1 MTPELPSILD
11 FQPRTRIVFG
21 VGAIEQLGDLVRQY
35 GGTRVL
41 LVTDPGIVAAGHVD
55 RAEASLRGAGVHFA
69 RFDRVIENPTTE
81 AVDACL
87 TSARRE
93 QVDFFVGLGG
103 GSSMDTAKGC
113 NFLLTNGGRMEDYW
127 GVGKA
132 SRPMLPLIAIPTTA
146 GTGSECQSFALI
158 AHPQTHLKMACGDPK
173 AAARVA
179 ILDPELTLTQPPA
192 VAAATGMDALSHAIE
207 TAVTRRRNPISQ
219 MLSREAFRLCARGLK
234 RVFELPQG
242 GNGDS
247 RTGKPAEAKHRL
259 RDAEHGKINKDP
271 SQAGK
276 PNLQYDDE
284 SQAGKPDL
292 RARGDVLLGAALAGM
307 AIENSMLGAAH
318 AAANPL
324 TARYGVIH
332 GHAVGLML
340 PAVVRFN
347 SRDPEVAP
355 IYHQMALQGG
365 LIDPQCANGAPAGE
379 KIARFLRSYQ
389 QSAGLPRSLAGIEI
403 SEGDVELLAADA
415 AKQWTG
421 TFNPRPVTQREFAE
435 LYREVLTE
443 SEGASTK

>member
-1 MTPELPSILD
+1 MNPAISPILD

-21 VGAIEQLGDLVRQY
+21 AGAIERLGELVREY

-41 LVTDPGIVAAGHVD
+41 LVTDPGIVAAGHVQ
-55 RAEASLRGAGVHFA
+55 RAEKSLAAAGVHFA
-69 RFDRVIENPTTE
+69 RFDRVVENPTTE
-81 AVDACL
+81 VVDACVAF
-87 TSARRE
+87 ARQE
-93 QVDFFVGLGG
+93 QIDFLVGLGG

-132 SRPMLPLIAIPTTA
+132 TRPMLPLIAIPTTA

-158 AHPQTHLKMACGDPK
+158 THPQTHVKMACGDPK

-192 VAAATGMDALSHAIE
+192 VAAATGMDALSHAVE

-219 MLSREAFRLCARGLK
+219 MLSREAFRLCARGLR
-234 RVFELPQG
+234 RVFEHPQDV
-242 GNGDS
+242 N
-247 RTGKPAEAKHRL
+247 
-259 RDAEHGKINKDP
+259 
-271 SQAGK
+271 
-276 PNLQYDDE
+276 
-284 SQAGKPDL
+284 
-292 RARGDVLLGAALAGM
+292 ARGDVLLGAALAGM

-347 SRDPEVAP
+347 AQDPEVAP
-355 IYHQMALQGG
+355 LYHQLALQGG
-365 LIDPQCANGAPAGE
+365 LIEAGSANGTPAGE
-379 KIARFLRSYQ
+379 KIAGFFAVISRRPDCRDRFPASRYPMAISNCWPRTPPSNGRGRSIRDR
-389 QSAGLPRSLAGIEI
+389 SARKNSQNCIG
-403 SEGDVELLAADA
+403 
-415 AKQWTG
+415 K
-421 TFNPRPVTQREFAE
+421 
-435 LYREVLTE
+435 Y
-443 SEGASTK
+443 